1 MNPINPITKIIV
13 VMTCFFV
20 LCLERFIKQISKN
33 AYIHTAI
40 TGKSFCYAS
49 WDAYTLM
56 IKQAPQFGFGY
67 SIGYIFM
74 LTGVITIS

>member
-1 MNPINPITKIIV
+1 
-13 VMTCFFV
+13 MTCFFV

-56 IKQAPQFGFGY
+56 IKQAP
-67 SIGYIFM
+67 
-74 LTGVITIS
+74 